1 MKSIHLHGALGSQFG
16 GPFRLEVRDPAEA
29 VRALL
34 VQLRGFRQALEA
46 GHWHVLRG
54 PLEQADDLDEEGLVV
69 ALGAADQVHIL
80 PAIEGAG
87 GVMNIISGITMVVWG
102 VMTGNY
108 GMVKKGFNK
117 TTGGVTSLFSQTPRS
132 NDYTGR
138 ESADERPSFLF
149 DGPTNT
155 STQGLPVPLIYGR
168 IKTGSIVISA
178 GLTAEEA

>member
-1 MKSIHLHGALGSQFG
+1 MKTIHLHGALGSQFG
-16 GPFRLEVRDPAEA
+16 GPFRLDVRDPAEA

-34 VQLRGFRQALEA
+34 VQLPGFREALEA

-54 PLEQADDLDEEGLVV
+54 SLEQADALGEEGLVV
-69 ALGAADQVHIL
+69 ALGAAEELHIL

-87 GVMNIISGITMVVWG
+87 GVMNIVSGITMVVWG
-102 VMTGNY
+102 AMTGNY
-108 GMVKKGFNK
+108 GMIKKGFNK
-117 TTGGVTSLFSQTPRS
+117 TTGGVTSLFSQTPKS
-132 NDYTGR
+132 NDYAGR

-155 STQGLPVPLIYGR
+155 STQGLPVPVIYGR
-168 IKTGSIVISA
+168 VRTGSIVVSA